1 MEGVH
6 LCCASGHITAA
17 TPSCSLYT
25 MKFLITLAVLKLV
38 QKFLIELLM
47 TAGLSVSL
55 GLWALNWP
63 ILKEMAQSET
73 A

>member
-1 MEGVH
+1 
-6 LCCASGHITAA
+6 
-17 TPSCSLYT
+17 

-63 ILKEMAQSET
+63 IFKEMAQSET